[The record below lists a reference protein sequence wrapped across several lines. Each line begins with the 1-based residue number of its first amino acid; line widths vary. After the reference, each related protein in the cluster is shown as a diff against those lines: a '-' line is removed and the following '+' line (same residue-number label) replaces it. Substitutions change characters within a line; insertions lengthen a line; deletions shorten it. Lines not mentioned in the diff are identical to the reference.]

1 MLDKP
6 GERLRR
12 FQDNWEAMKASPEL
26 MDIIKIG
33 YKIPFLKKPPLSEP
47 QKAFSTI
54 PLPEQ
59 VELVRRNIKDL
70 VCKGAMRKVPWNE
83 AIKFKGFYSKLFCL
97 PKPGT
102 DTWRVIIN
110 LKPLNQF
117 IKKASFRME
126 GVRDVKAILEPGMF
140 GAIVDLSDAYYHVSL
155 HKKSRKYTRFIFE
168 GVVYEYVALPMGLH
182 CSPRIFTRVT
192 KFFRF

>member
-1 MLDKP
+1 MTDKP
-6 GERLRR
+6 GERLMR

-26 MDIIKIG
+26 MDIVRIG
-33 YKIPFLKKPPLSEP
+33 YKIPFWKKPPLSEP
-47 QKAFSTI
+47 KKAFTTV
-54 PLPEQ
+54 PLPKQ

-83 AIKFKGFYSKLFCL
+83 AVKSKGFYSKLFCL

-102 DTWRVIIN
+102 ATWRVIIN
-110 LKPLNQF
+110 LKPLNQYV
-117 IKKASFRME
+117 KKASFRME
-126 GVRDVKAILEPGMF
+126 GVKDVKNILAPGMF

-192 KFFRF
+192 KFFCL